1 MSDLNECEIRW
12 HDWVEKACTTVGV
25 DPGNVDIKE
34 IHGLTK
40 RVAHNLDRPLAPVSS
55 YILGVAVG
63 MAIADGAID
72 PAARDSLMEQ
82 LLTTVPK
89 GAK

>member
-1 MSDLNECEIRW
+1 MTDLSECESRW
-12 HDWVEKACTTVGV
+12 RSWVEKACASVGI
-25 DPGNVDIKE
+25 DPQTVDIRA
-34 IHGLTK
+34 IHALTK

-63 MAIADGAID
+63 MAAVSGSVDEAERR
-72 PAARDSLMEQ
+72 ALMDR

-89 GAK
+89 GNA